1 MGNYVDLL
9 YKGGVSESKPID
21 MRLLATKEDRL
32 AHWKLGQEYFD
43 GTRAQGYGGYK
54 YDGRWRRVAQDIFLK
69 YGLKDDAKILDIGC
83 AKGFLLKDIKDLYP
97 SAEVWGLDISG
108 YALEEAYNLGL
119 NNLILG
125 NAASLPFE
133 DKAFDFI
140 FCNNSLHNILNINET
155 IVSLKEISRV
165 GKSAWVS
172 IAAYVTEEE
181 KERIDS
187 WAVVA
192 TTYMSQ
198 NNWLRMFDV
207 SGYDYDYYWFK
218 P

>member
-1 MGNYVDLL
+1 M
-9 YKGGVSESKPID
+9 
-21 MRLLATKEDRL
+21 
-32 AHWKLGQEYFD
+32 
-43 GTRAQGYGGYK
+43 
-54 YDGRWRRVAQDIFLK
+54 
-69 YGLKDDAKILDIGC
+69 
-83 AKGFLLKDIKDLYP
+83 IK
-97 SAEVWGLDISG
+97 VFV
-108 YALEEAYNLGL
+108 
-119 NNLILG
+119 LILFCLFFCG
-125 NAASLPFE
+125 FKNGCLS
-133 DKAFDFI
+133 DFI

-198 NNWLRMFDV
+198 SNWLRLFDA